1 MLLRMLTLDVAEA
14 LLQSRASTLQ
24 RLLNAL
30 LQTSTLR
37 AAYALTAR
45 LHKVHALRGE
55 SCLLHG
61 EGYSSIQA
69 CPESSHV

>member
-1 MLLRMLTLDVAEA
+1 MLLRMLTLNAAEA
-14 LLQSRASTLQ
+14 LLQGRASTLQ
-24 RLLNAL
+24 RLLNTL

-45 LHKVHALRGE
+45 LHKIHALRVE

-61 EGYSSIQA
+61 EGYSSIEVRQEA
-69 CPESSHV
+69 SHV